1 VELCSETF
9 PRLLKPW
16 AKVAFCVFL
25 LTSNSFVLYMRVS
38 CCYTYSR
45 IEIMS
50 TQNDYQ
56 HCLQKLAT
64 MPPRRKAALVRSLLP
79 GIEAA
84 LISGQTLK
92 DIWQALET
100 EGLDVSYHTFQM
112 AVWRAKRK
120 RTANSGWGKK
130 DDTSEPFAM
139 GKREVEA
146 VEARDPLANLKRLEE
161 NRPGFQWRG
170 TQKLRNLV
178 HGTEGS
184 NDKDKR

>member
-1 VELCSETF
+1 MW
-9 PRLLKPW
+9 R
-16 AKVAFCVFL
+16 KVGFCNFL
-25 LTSNSFVLYMRVS
+25 LTSKSFVLYTQLP

-56 HCLQKLAT
+56 RCLQKLAT
-64 MPPRRKAALVRSLLP
+64 ALPKGKAALVRSLLP

-84 LISGQTLK
+84 LTSGQTLK

-100 EGLDVSYHTFQM
+100 EGLQVSYHTFQM

-120 RTANSGWGKK
+120 RTAANRWEKEEKAS
-130 DDTSEPFAM
+130 DTRGPGGAAIRASE
-139 GKREVEA
+139 E
-146 VEARDPLANLKRLEE
+146 RDPLANLKRLEE

-170 TQKLRNLV
+170 TQKVQKVVN
-178 HGTEGS
+178 GKEDS
-184 NDKDKR
+184 SDKNQR